1 MRSISLVSLT
11 LIAMSSLS
19 AASSGYESVINPE
32 NRPMLGVQMT
42 PVPINE
48 QEKQGLPPNVGVY
61 VQTTYPNTAAQTMG
75 LQPGDVITS
84 INGSPISSM
93 SDLRN
98 EVSLNQIG
106 DPVEVTFHR
115 GGQEQSSVGQF
126 QPWPAN
132 IPYDPIDPVMEE
144 RFREWQERR
153 LARMQEEVEQLRQQ
167 AQSLA
172 KELSEP
178 AKKGAGIL
186 GVNEKPPM
194 GIDGQPLAWKFHY
207 RILPP
212 AALFAAPSIDT
223 IIAPVSPAE
232 VTATRAWHFAWQL
245 SNTRLSQEPL

>member
-1 MRSISLVSLT
+1 MRSLSLLSLT
-11 LIAMSSLS
+11 LLSIASLS
-19 AASSGYESVINPE
+19 AATSGYETIVNPE

-48 QEKQGLPPNVGVY
+48 QEKNGLPPNLGVY

-106 DPVEVTFHR
+106 DPVEVSFVR
-115 GGQEQSSVGQF
+115 NGQPQNSVGQF

-132 IPYDPIDPVMEE
+132 IPYEPIDPVMEE

-167 AQSLA
+167 TQNMAQEIS
-172 KELSEP
+172 KPEQ
-178 AKKGAGIL
+178 KKSGIL
-186 GVNEKPPM
+186 GINEQPPL
-194 GIDGQPLAWKFHY
+194 GLDGLPLGWKFHY
-207 RILPP
+207 RIVPPVLSALPQ
-212 AALFAAPSIDT
+212 AAP
-223 IIAPVSPAE
+223 AE
-232 VTATRAWHFAWQL
+232 AAVVAENTANRAWHFAWQL
-245 SNTRLSQEPL
+245 SNSLPSQEPL